1 MGCVC
6 EIIGEIKD
14 TSTTIDR
21 VCGDPSLGEV
31 EERFY
36 CVNVE
41 LRACTI
47 PMVISEFN
55 LDKIIKGKVKITG
68 SLFSDCVPSQL
79 PRFYIYA
86 NKLEPADPDV
96 ELTNEVAF
104 TGTVTKV
111 KPASVDAFGR
121 DVVSM
126 YLSTVSPLNTE
137 SVLFL
142 VLKGQMARINK
153 NLSPRFKVNGTGYI
167 KPYRDVYEVLVTK
180 FEVIQ

>member
-6 EIIGEIKD
+6 EIIGEITD
-14 TSTTIDR
+14 TTTVIDR
-21 VCGDPSLGEV
+21 VCGDKSLGEV
-31 EERFY
+31 EEKFY
-36 CVNVE
+36 KVDVN
-41 LRACTI
+41 LRQCTI

-126 YLSTVSPLNTE
+126 YISTVSPLNTE
-137 SVLFL
+137 SVL

-153 NLSPRFKVNGTGYI
+153 TKSPRFKVNGTGYV
-167 KPYRDVYEVLVTK
+167 KPYRDVYEVLVTQ
-180 FEVIQ
+180 FEVI